1 MLFGELDLV
10 MGSKSDYNESLPQK
24 EMEDMTYCSCICSK
38 KTYCSCM
45 VKL

>member
-10 MGSKSDYNESLPQK
+10 MGSKSDYNVSLPQK
-24 EMEDMTYCSCICSK
+24 EMEDMTSCICSK
-38 KTYCSCM
+38 KAYCSCM